1 MFAPGYTPVPF
12 FSIYILNMG
21 KKSMINLHKKIT
33 TKSWHSIQSFGFL
46 LTNNPLYQWFSIS
59 IQKTVHLIN
68 RYWHHSIQ
76 RQLVLGIALVHAVLM
91 TIFILDLTE
100 RERHFLQ
107 KQSVQQA
114 IALSEMLAANSS
126 SWVLASDVVG
136 LSEILSYQKR
146 YPGLDYSMVISERGQ
161 VLAHTNAEFIGRY
174 LNDEISY
181 NLLNSEAKPTTQILW
196 QTERYLDIASP
207 IMSATQLIGWAR
219 VGISTSHVEENL
231 QVVTRN
237 GLLYTL
243 LAILVGIIFAILMA
257 RGLTAGMKNLLHVTD
272 KVRQGERQVRADET
286 RYDEVG
292 RLGVAFNEMV
302 IAIDKSDRELTIA
315 KEAAEDSSRAKSQ
328 FIANMSHELRTP
340 LNAIIGYSEM
350 LKDELNEL
358 ETEDISSDL
367 AKINAAGR
375 HLLGLINDV
384 LDLSK
389 IESGK
394 MEIYNE
400 TFDIQKVLK
409 EVVVTIKILLEQR
422 NNQFKFECEAN
433 IGLMYSDV
441 TKIRQVLFN
450 LLSNASKFT
459 ENGTISLQVKK
470 QWIKEVEWV
479 SFAITD
485 TGIGISREQQKKLFK
500 AFSQVD
506 ASTTRKYGGTGLGLL
521 ITKRFTEMLG
531 GKVSIES
538 ELGKGTTFVVQFP
551 TKMASRQII
560 PELEQALPVL
570 KDKQPTILIID
581 DDENVRD
588 LLSRHI
594 KQLGYQ
600 VVTAQ
605 SGLEGLQLAHQIKPQ
620 LITLDVMMPQMD
632 GWAVLAE
639 LKDDSRVK
647 HIPVIMLSMIE
658 NHELGYSLGAAEYL
672 LKPVDQHQIAQVLN
686 KYSLSSRHRKVLV
699 IEDDMMI
706 RDMMKH
712 MLHKYDWEVISAN
725 NGKVGLEKVQ
735 TQQPDIILLDL
746 MMPEMDGYEFISRL
760 REQKQQR
767 KIPIIVL
774 TAKDI
779 TIADHQQLSDE
790 VHAIFQKGAYKKEEL
805 LTELHDLLIHAS
817 ADSQALSKKAPQ

>member
-1 MFAPGYTPVPF
+1 
-12 FSIYILNMG
+12 
-21 KKSMINLHKKIT
+21 
-33 TKSWHSIQSFGFL
+33 
-46 LTNNPLYQWFSIS
+46 
-59 IQKTVHLIN
+59 
-68 RYWHHSIQ
+68 
-76 RQLVLGIALVHAVLM
+76 
-91 TIFILDLTE
+91 
-100 RERHFLQ
+100 
-107 KQSVQQA
+107 
-114 IALSEMLAANSS
+114 
-126 SWVLASDVVG
+126 
-136 LSEILSYQKR
+136 
-146 YPGLDYSMVISERGQ
+146 
-161 VLAHTNAEFIGRY
+161 
-174 LNDEISY
+174 
-181 NLLNSEAKPTTQILW
+181 
-196 QTERYLDIASP
+196 
-207 IMSATQLIGWAR
+207 
-219 VGISTSHVEENL
+219 
-231 QVVTRN
+231 
-237 GLLYTL
+237 
-243 LAILVGIIFAILMA
+243 
-257 RGLTAGMKNLLHVTD
+257 
-272 KVRQGERQVRADET
+272 
-286 RYDEVG
+286 
-292 RLGVAFNEMV
+292 MV

-551 TKMASRQII
+551 TKMAS
-560 PELEQALPVL
+560 P
-570 KDKQPTILIID
+570 
-581 DDENVRD
+581 
-588 LLSRHI
+588 S
-594 KQLGYQ
+594 
-600 VVTAQ
+600 
-605 SGLEGLQLAHQIKPQ
+605 
-620 LITLDVMMPQMD
+620 
-632 GWAVLAE
+632 
-639 LKDDSRVK
+639 
-647 HIPVIMLSMIE
+647 
-658 NHELGYSLGAAEYL
+658 NHS
-672 LKPVDQHQIAQVLN
+672 
-686 KYSLSSRHRKVLV
+686 
-699 IEDDMMI
+699 
-706 RDMMKH
+706 
-712 MLHKYDWEVISAN
+712 
-725 NGKVGLEKVQ
+725 
-735 TQQPDIILLDL
+735 
-746 MMPEMDGYEFISRL
+746 
-760 REQKQQR
+760 
-767 KIPIIVL
+767 
-774 TAKDI
+774 
-779 TIADHQQLSDE
+779 
-790 VHAIFQKGAYKKEEL
+790 
-805 LTELHDLLIHAS
+805 
-817 ADSQALSKKAPQ
+817 

>member
-1 MFAPGYTPVPF
+1 MT
-12 FSIYILNMG
+12 S
-21 KKSMINLHKKIT
+21 LHQKT
-33 TKSWHSIQSFGFL
+33 AAKSWQFIQSCC
-46 LTNNPLYQWFSIS
+46 TQITHSRLYQWVSNP
-59 IQKTVHLIN
+59 IQKIFHSIN

-107 KQSVQQA
+107 EQSIQQA

-146 YPGLDYSMVISERGQ
+146 YPGLDYAMVISKRGQ
-161 VLAHTNAEFIGRY
+161 VLAHTSTEFIGRY
-174 LNDEISY
+174 LNDKTSHE
-181 NLLNSEAKPTTQILW
+181 LLRTNAQPFTQMLW

-207 IMSATQLIGWAR
+207 IMSSGQLIGWAR
-219 VGISTSHVEENL
+219 VGISTNHVVENL
-231 QVVTRN
+231 KVATRN
-237 GLLYTL
+237 GLLYTI
-243 LAILVGIIFAILMA
+243 LAILVGIVFAVLMA
-257 RGLTAGMKNLLHVTD
+257 RGLTAGMKNLLDVTD

-292 RLGVAFNEMV
+292 RLGTAFNEMV

-315 KEAAEDSSRAKSQ
+315 KEAAEESNRAKSQ

-340 LNAIIGYSEM
+340 LNAIIGYSDM
-350 LKDELNEL
+350 LHDEIEDL
-358 ETEDISSDL
+358 EPDEIAPDL

-375 HLLGLINDV
+375 HLLSLINDI

-400 TFDIQKVLK
+400 TFDIQKVLE
-409 EVVVTIKILLEQR
+409 EVIVTVQILLEQR
-422 NNQFKFECEAN
+422 HNTLAFDCEPN
-433 IGLMYSDV
+433 IGLMHSDV
-441 TKIRQVLFN
+441 TKVRQILLN

-459 ENGTISLQVKK
+459 ENGTVGLKVRK
-470 QWIKEVEWV
+470 QWIGDIEWI
-479 SFAITD
+479 SFSITD

-521 ITKRFTEMLG
+521 ITKRFAEMMG
-531 GKVSIES
+531 GQVSVES
-538 ELGKGTTFVVQFP
+538 ELGRGSTFVVRFP
-551 TKMASRQII
+551 TKMASRQTI
-560 PELEQALPVL
+560 PELEHTLPVVQ
-570 KDKQPTILIID
+570 DEQATILVID
-581 DDENVRD
+581 DDEHVRD
-588 LLSRHI
+588 LLSKHI
-594 KQLGYQ
+594 QHSGYH
-600 VVTAQ
+600 VVTAAN
-605 SGLEGLQLAHQIKPQ
+605 GEDGLQLAHQLKPQ

-632 GWAVLAE
+632 GWVVLSE
-639 LKDDSRVK
+639 LKSHPQVQ
-647 HIPVIMLSMIE
+647 HIPVVMLSMVE

-686 KYSLSSRHRKVLV
+686 KYRNSSSYGKILIV
-699 IEDDMMI
+699 EDDAMI
-706 RDMMKH
+706 RDMIKQ
-712 MLHKYDWEVISAN
+712 MLQKDGWEVVFAN
-725 NGKVGLEKVQ
+725 NGKMGLEKVK

-746 MMPEMDGYEFISRL
+746 MMPEMDGYEFISQL

-779 TIADHQQLSDE
+779 TTHDRQYLSSE
-790 VHAIFQKGAYKKEEL
+790 VHTIFQKGAYKREEL
-805 LTELHDLLIHAS
+805 LSELHDLLA
-817 ADSQALSKKAPQ
+817 QAT